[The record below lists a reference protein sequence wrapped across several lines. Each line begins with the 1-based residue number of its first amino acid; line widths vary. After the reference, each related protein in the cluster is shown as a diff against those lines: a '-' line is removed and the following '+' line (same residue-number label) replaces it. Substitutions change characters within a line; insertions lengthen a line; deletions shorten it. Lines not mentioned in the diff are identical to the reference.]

1 MGINRRR
8 MDSGIMGIWKL
19 LNQALHLAFVF
30 CLLQVQVHAVT
41 FEEASENFEKGAY
54 ENAKIQFSCTKTQKI
69 PLVIVPT
76 LPQLTRRAL
85 KRLGKKDP
93 QKVILIDDRNSNKAA

>member
-1 MGINRRR
+1 MGSKRRAKVR
-8 MDSGIMGIWKL
+8 DRSR
-19 LNQALHLAFVF
+19 F
-30 CLLQVQVHAVT
+30 
-41 FEEASENFEKGAY
+41 AS

-76 LPQLTRRAL
+76 LPQFTRRAL